1 MSRSFALALGG
12 GGARGI
18 AHIAVLE
25 ALDEMGQ
32 KPVAIAGAS
41 IGALIGS
48 AYAAGMSGRDIRRFV
63 LKLAHD
69 PGKVVRQLFT
79 TRAGTFSNL
88 ISLGLGS
95 AALVDAEKFCAQF
108 LPRRVPE
115 NFDDLAIP
123 LTVVATDLYR
133 RQPAVFSSGAL
144 RPALAASI
152 ALPTVMR
159 PVVVDERVL
168 IDGGAI
174 NPLPRRR
181 RGGGGY
187 FRRAG
192 GAPSR
197 HPQSVGMPAH
207 HASGHGQRHHRREG
221 QARRARPDRAA
232 ARGRLP
238 RARFPQGERDPARL
252 RAGQGGAEGEARG
265 FVGGVGL
272 ARLSSPHP
280 ISGLPRSAL

>member
-1 MSRSFALALGG
+1 MSRSLARTKSFALALGG

-48 AYAAGMSGRDIRRFV
+48 AYAAGMSGREIRRFV
-63 LKLAHD
+63 VKLAHD
-69 PGKVVRQLFT
+69 PGKIVRQLFT
-79 TRAGTFSNL
+79 TRAGTFGNL
-88 ISLGLGS
+88 ISIGLGS

-115 NFDDLAIP
+115 DFEELAIP

-174 NPLPRRR
+174 NPLPFDQLVGRADVVVAVDISGEPAEARRDIPNPLECLLTTLLVM
-181 RGGGGY
+181 GS
-187 FRRAG
+187 AITAEKVKH
-192 GAPSR
+192 GAPDLIVR
-197 HPQSVGMPAH
+197 PRVGAFRALDFLK
-207 HASGHGQRHHRREG
+207 AS
-221 QARRARPDRAA
+221 AILRAA
-232 ARGRLP
+232 EP
-238 RARFPQGERDPARL
+238 VK
-252 RAGQGGAEGEARG
+252 AELKEK
-265 FVGGVGL
+265 L
-272 ARLSSPHP
+272 
-280 ISGLPRSAL
+280 SGLLS